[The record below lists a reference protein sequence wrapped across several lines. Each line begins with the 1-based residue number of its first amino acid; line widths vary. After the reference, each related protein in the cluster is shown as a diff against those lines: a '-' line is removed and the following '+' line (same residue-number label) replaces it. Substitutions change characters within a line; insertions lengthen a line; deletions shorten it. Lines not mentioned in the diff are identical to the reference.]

1 MTFWRP
7 VTCFWAIFTVSS
19 ALPRLFGPSGEL
31 PLPSW
36 PHAELL
42 SEDPPIFLLR
52 NFLSSFEAERL
63 LRDYDVELIPE
74 FVRHANASG
83 DPYVMQRCMER
94 FPASFCNS
102 TPEAGDRCDFQCD
115 QKVFASQA
123 AGWVE
128 DQPLVE
134 VVCPEIEQIPVF
146 MLNLKRRVDRLQS
159 SSAVLEKELP
169 WLQVCRVSAFDGRN
183 LSTVPL
189 SDRLVQ
195 PPVLQSAIE
204 NDDFTRGGRLTTGAV
219 ACALGHAVMWEHI
232 AQEDRNNRDFP
243 FALLM
248 EDDLSQ
254 VHPDLVNF
262 MCKLATGG
270 FPEDWEI
277 IQLDFDLVTGERK
290 EAVFEAGLSSKL
302 NLVSGSAYNYGMYL
316 LRKTAAQKLLQLQL
330 PIGQSCSLQIDD
342 PSCPMRKALKAYRTD
357 VPAALFAASRESLS
371 MSLRENDTDIQQ
383 LHFLQVDEPL
393 PDCPPLDALKMQE
406 PALQTLFPSRQALHL
421 DNFHHFQ
428 FPKRVATVIVR
439 LRDDPV
445 GIGFPL
451 ATWPGMHE
459 LAQDDELVAKLN
471 EEGNT
476 LPWRGNGQGRSFK
489 SHGYL
494 DEAFQEVCRDAPL
507 KLRQGDGLLYYHL
520 RQNGEVNLRSMHGSC
535 STEDASE
542 PKIFMAKFVRGGSLM
557 DTRQRESGLDA
568 AAIWMSGTEHGLLEP
583 TGCQKQPRTTL
594 GSPWFVRPEADAKN
608 PTMLC
613 APPSQ
618 FQRRR
623 AGEVFEIHIMIGN
636 TGAQPWPSNTVLSL
650 RDGDPMGGPAG
661 LRLPEVPVGSTV
673 PLSWQLTAPESG
685 KVFSVWSLAD
695 GDRAPFGPLLWVDA
709 DGSNQPVKREPCLI
723 HHFAKPA
730 DFLSSQVST
739 LPSLS
744 EVDRGRPRLCWSLGH
759 RFWFGELSFHHVS
772 PPETYIFGFC
782 VPKSCNVSSDV
793 DLQIA
798 KPFLR
803 RLLAH
808 SSGSN
813 WCRLEL
819 QEWTAEAPQFEV
831 WLLVCALLYFCLPV
845 AAFGEERR
853 SRAACSWLRL
863 VATVALVVYHMSSFP
878 IYAKPGLPP
887 GLLHLCTWLC
897 GILHDPLFTAL
908 SASLLLR
915 GGPHCWNV
923 YLLPGRL
930 LRKWARQLL
939 PGLAARSILCYGLAS
954 YPTVPF
960 LLKVQPPK
968 SKLCHEEALR
978 CTHHSCTPLWG
989 LADHLLAF
997 PPLDYAGNFVEQ
1009 DMVRSALL
1017 ILVACCLE
1025 GDLRLFRFLAL
1036 LGLAWFCWPL
1046 GRSLSTCV
1054 LDGRVH
1060 GPCVPSP
1067 FTAYLDLPGDNVVA
1081 LAVLLWHLTRSKW
1094 PKMLALPSFL
1104 AAVAMEVMGCPW
1116 QGVGPLWYCCSRVL
1130 LGLSVAQLTGDTGE
1144 SSQEAQ
1150 QKQVPVSPWLWKADR
1165 LCFGVCV
1172 VHMRVI
1178 EVLFGYLRPQL
1189 TDFSWQSFVMDVV
1202 VVLFGS
1208 FLLAMPLLLVTRV
1221 PEALLGLWT
1230 RWAEQRWRIGPVD
1243 AGQSKE
1249 RASGCRTQSPA
1260 CEYQTTVMLKNLPEC
1275 FTRFDCLFNF
1285 LYVPLCF
1292 QEKRSLCYAF
1302 VNFID
1307 HSSAKRFCQTFHG
1320 FRAWGVPSESVG
1332 EVCFCERHQG
1342 LEGIIRYY
1350 RNNSVMHS
1358 SVPDECKPILL
1369 LGTQRV
1375 PFPMPVKKIKLPKK
1389 LKNEDHVRGSSS
1401 GASLLI
1407 RISL

>member
-1 MTFWRP
+1 R
-7 VTCFWAIFTVSS
+7 
-19 ALPRLFGPSGEL
+19 
-31 PLPSW
+31 
-36 PHAELL
+36 
-42 SEDPPIFLLR
+42 
-52 NFLSSFEAERL
+52 
-63 LRDYDVELIPE
+63 
-74 FVRHANASG
+74 
-83 DPYVMQRCMER
+83 
-94 FPASFCNS
+94 
-102 TPEAGDRCDFQCD
+102 
-115 QKVFASQA
+115 
-123 AGWVE
+123 
-128 DQPLVE
+128 E

-232 AQEDRNNRDFP
+232 AQEDFP

-357 VPAALFAASRESLS
+357 VPAALFAASRE
-371 MSLRENDTDIQQ
+371 NDTDIQQ

-393 PDCPPLDALKMQE
+393 PDCPPLDALKMQ
-406 PALQTLFPSRQALHL
+406 ALDGSKIHRFEGTSLADALPVELIELRLCGAPSLRERLLSAARLVPVRLSVTRDHIEEAWLFNWDRTRRGQALHL

-542 PKIFMAKFVRGGSLM
+542 PKIFMAKFVRGGSLLSTFGSLRTPELLAELRAWM

-583 TGCQKQPRTTL
+583 TGCQKQPRTL

-709 DGSNQPVKREPCLI
+709 VIEEQEKSSSAEQRQAAAEHGGEIAVDPEPEIQPACEAFWSQPI
-723 HHFAKPA
+723 FQE
-730 DFLSSQVST
+730 LSSQVST

-1230 RWAEQRWRIGPVD
+1230 RSAPVTPRTTDKSCQDTAGDDFAEM
-1243 AGQSKE
+1243 
-1249 RASGCRTQSPA
+1249 
-1260 CEYQTTVMLKNLPEC
+1260 VMLKNLPEC
-1275 FTRFDCLFNF
+1275 FTRARMLHILRREGFDCLFNF

-1401 GASLLI
+1401 GSWG
-1407 RISL
+1407 